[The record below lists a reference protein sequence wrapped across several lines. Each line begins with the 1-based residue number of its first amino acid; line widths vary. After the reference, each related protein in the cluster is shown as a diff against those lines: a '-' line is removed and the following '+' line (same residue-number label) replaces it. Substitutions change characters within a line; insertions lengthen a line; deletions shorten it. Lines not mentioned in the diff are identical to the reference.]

1 MSQPLPTILI
11 TRPMGQQQAF
21 AESCARLGL
30 RVSHLASLII
40 EPLFHDEL
48 SADFIEQFDS
58 VLFTSKNAV
67 SNAHR
72 LFPMPWS
79 GIEANA
85 IGPATSAALAELD
98 QTTNLT
104 PKPPFTSE
112 SHLRQLVD
120 LPAQKLLIVKG
131 AGGRTLIS
139 DILSELGWTVTGVD
153 VYKRSLPIMTE
164 ESINELIQD
173 PAPDLISITSN
184 EALQN
189 LEILAK
195 EHWDTLRKL
204 PLVVNSKRSA
214 TLAQSMG
221 FELPALVAGSAGDE
235 GQLEQI
241 KLWMSKR

>member
-1 MSQPLPTILI
+1 
-11 TRPMGQQQAF
+11 MGQQQAF
-21 AESCARLGL
+21 AASCAELGL
-30 RVSHLASLII
+30 RVSHLPCLAI

-48 SADFIEQFDS
+48 SADSLKQIDS

-67 SNAHR
+67 LNAHR
-72 LFPMPWS
+72 LWPLPWS
-79 GIEANA
+79 GLEANA
-85 IGPATSAALAELD
+85 IGPATNDALANLD
-98 QTTNLT
+98 QIINLT

-131 AGGRTLIS
+131 VGGRTLIS
-139 DILSELGWTVTGVD
+139 DILSELGWAVKTVE
-153 VYKRSLPIMTE
+153 VYKRSIPAMTQ
-164 ESINELIQD
+164 ESIDEKIQD
-173 PAPDLISITSN
+173 PSPDLISITSN

-195 EHWDTLRKL
+195 DQWDTLRKL
-204 PLVVNSKRSA
+204 PLVVNSKRCA

-221 FELPALVAGSAGDE
+221 FELPALVAENAGDE

-241 KLWMSKR
+241 KLWMSRQ